1 MQVLLS
7 FCIVCMNRIE
17 HIKLTL
23 EQNILENQL
32 PGVEFVLLDYN
43 STDGL
48 EDWVRSNMKKYLENH
63 ILVYYKEL
71 HAKKF
76 HRTHSRNMVMKL
88 AEGEILCNLDADNYL
103 GKGFASFVLD
113 QFSRN
118 KDIFLTSSYNQ
129 RDAIGRV
136 CVMRKDFL
144 SINGYNEMF
153 SGYGLEDIELYYRLQ
168 KVGLTQIYVDNSSFF
183 KAITHPNKL
192 RIKNEFLLSERNLL
206 YISYMSPFLS
216 EFFFF
221 SDKTCRSGVLKSNY
235 NFYFDDFEYEKTDL
249 TQREISP
256 IRRVTLEGE
265 LLEGKY
271 TCVGNKIFF
280 QKKILY
286 LQSGDN
292 ANEIISDQ
300 TRIYYRI
307 MDESLVDSF
316 VMKLSEAINFKNYE
330 LFQKLEKQANP
341 NGFGKGEVRKNFN
354 NYIINIK

>member
-48 EDWVRSNMKKYLENH
+48 EEWVRCNMKEYLDNH

-71 HAKKF
+71 HARKF

-88 AEGEILCNLDADNYL
+88 AEGEIVCNLDADNYL

-118 KDIFLTSSYNQ
+118 RNIFLTSSYNQ

-144 SINGYNEMF
+144 SINGYNESF
-153 SGYGLEDIELYYRLQ
+153 SGYGLEDIELYNRLQ
-168 KVGLTQIYVDNSSFF
+168 KNGLTQIYVDNSSFF
-183 KAITHPNKL
+183 RAISHTNKL
-192 RIKNEFLLSERNLL
+192 RIENEFLYWKRNQL
-206 YISYMSPFLS
+206 YISYISPFLS
-216 EFFFF
+216 EFYFF
-221 SDKTCRSGVLKSNY
+221 SDEICRNGYLKNNY
-235 NFYFDDFEYEKTDL
+235 NFYFNDFEKKKKDL

-256 IRRVTLEGE
+256 IRRVTLEGD

-271 TCVGNKIFF
+271 ICVGNKIFF
-280 QKKILY
+280 QKSILY
-286 LQSGDN
+286 IQSNDN
-292 ANEIISDQ
+292 AYEILSDH
-300 TRIYYRI
+300 TRKYYKI
-307 MDESLVDSF
+307 VDESLVYSF
-316 VMKLSEAINFKNYE
+316 IMKLSEAINYKKYE
-330 LFQKLEKQANP
+330 LFQSQKKQANP
-341 NGFGKGEVRKNFN
+341 NGFGKGYVRKNFN
-354 NYIINIK
+354 DCIINI